1 MKPEN
6 RNQLVR
12 GYVVVAERNTGVVG
26 KGLPGCVTA
35 YTFWYRHDSN
45 LAKLEQELEAL
56 ERVYKRYHSYT
67 SSMSG
72 YEYKDYAT
80 Y

>member
-12 GYVVVAERNTGVVG
+12 GYVVVATRNTAVVG
-26 KGLPGCVTA
+26 KDRPECTTA
-35 YTFWYRHDSN
+35 YTLWYRHDGN
-45 LAKLEQELEAL
+45 LVRLEMELQAL
-56 ERVYKRYHSYT
+56 ERVYKRYHDNLT
-67 SSMSG
+67 IMTG